1 MDHRKRRQRRRGS
14 RILRKVRIAVLV
26 SGGGTNLQALIDS
39 CQRGAVNGEIAV
51 VISDRENAY
60 ALERARN
67 HGIKAV
73 YIDRRQEA
81 GRLME
86 ELRKHDIEL
95 VVLAG
100 YLTILDIS
108 VVKAYEG
115 RIINIHP
122 SLIPA
127 FCGKG
132 FYGEK
137 VHKAAIEYGVK
148 VSGATVHFV
157 DEGTDSGPIILQE
170 PVRVLEGDTAEL
182 LAARVL
188 EVEHR
193 LLTEAVRLFC
203 EGRLRI
209 EGRIVNVVKEE
220 V

>member
-1 MDHRKRRQRRRGS
+1 MDTAGKGE
-14 RILRKVRIAVLV
+14 L
-26 SGGGTNLQALIDS
+26 
-39 CQRGAVNGEIAV
+39 NGEIV
-51 VISDRENAY
+51 LVIADRKDAY
-60 ALERARN
+60 ALERAER

-73 YIDRRQEA
+73 YIEREQLS
-81 GRLME
+81 GRLLTK
-86 ELRKHDIEL
+86 LREMKVEL

-100 YLTILDIS
+100 FLSILDS
-108 VVKAYEG
+108 ELVKAYEG

-132 FYGEK
+132 YYGEK
-137 VHKAAIEYGVK
+137 VHEAAVEYGVK

-170 PVRVLEGDTAEL
+170 PVPVYEEDTAGT

-193 LLTEAVRLFC
+193 LLPEAVRLYC
-203 EGRLRI
+203 GGKLRI
-209 EGRIVNVVKEE
+209 EGRKVIIARKEG
-220 V
+220 

>member
-1 MDHRKRRQRRRGS
+1 MRKIRM
-14 RILRKVRIAVLV
+14 AVLV
-26 SGGGTNLQALIDS
+26 SGGGTNLQTLIDS
-39 CQRGAVNGEIAV
+39 IEKGEINGEIALV
-51 VISDRENAY
+51 VSDRENAY
-60 ALERARN
+60 ALERAKM

-73 YIDRRQEA
+73 YIDRKHSADRIMSELQ
-81 GRLME
+81 GME
-86 ELRKHDIEL
+86 VEL

-100 YLTILDIS
+100 FLSILDIEF
-108 VVKAYEG
+108 VKAYEG

-122 SLIPA
+122 SLIPS

-137 VHKAAIEYGVK
+137 VHKAAVEYGVK
-148 VSGATVHFV
+148 LSGATVHFV

-170 PVRVLEGDTAEL
+170 SVPVFTEDTAEI

-193 LLTEAVRLFC
+193 LLPEAVKLYC
-203 EGRLRI
+203 EGRLQI
-209 EGRIVNVVKEE
+209 EGRKVIIARKE

>member
-1 MDHRKRRQRRRGS
+1 M
-14 RILRKVRIAVLV
+14 RKVRMAVLV
-26 SGGGTNLQALIDS
+26 SGGGTNLQAIIDS
-39 CQRGAVNGEIAV
+39 INEGGINGGIAV
-51 VISDRENAY
+51 VISDNKNAY
-60 ALERARN
+60 ALERAKR

-73 YIDRRQEA
+73 YIERKHCA
-81 GRLME
+81 E
-86 ELRKHDIEL
+86 ELVSELRAHNIEL

-100 YLTILDIS
+100 FLTILDREL
-108 VVKAYEG
+108 VRAYQG
-115 RIINIHP
+115 RIINVHP

-132 FYGEK
+132 FYGER
-137 VHKAAIEYGVK
+137 VHKAAVEYGVK

-170 PVRVLEGDTAEL
+170 PVPVFPQDTAET

-193 LLTEAVRLFC
+193 LLPKGVGLFC

-209 EGRIVNVVKEE
+209 EGRKVIISKEE

>member
-1 MDHRKRRQRRRGS
+1 MRK
-14 RILRKVRIAVLV
+14 KKIAVLV
-26 SGGGTNLQALIDS
+26 SGGGTNLQTLIDS
-39 CQRGAVNGEIAV
+39 TQNGEINGEISI

-60 ALERARN
+60 ALERAKKHN
-67 HGIKAV
+67 IKAV
-73 YIDRRQEA
+73 YIDSKHCAERLIEKIREA
-81 GRLME
+81 
-86 ELRKHDIEL
+86 DAEL

-100 YLTILDIS
+100 FLSILGNE

-122 SLIPA
+122 SLIPS

-137 VHKAAIEYGVK
+137 VHKAALEYGVK

-157 DEGTDSGPIILQE
+157 DEGTDSGPVILQE
-170 PVRVLEGDTAEL
+170 AVSVHTWDTAET

-193 LLTEAVRLFC
+193 LLPAAVRLFC

-209 EGRIVNVVKEE
+209 EGRKVIIAKEE

>member
-1 MDHRKRRQRRRGS
+1 M
-14 RILRKVRIAVLV
+14 AVLV
-26 SGGGTNLQALIDS
+26 SGGGTNLQTLIDS
-39 CQRGAVNGEIAV
+39 VEKDEINGEIAL

-60 ALERARN
+60 ALERAKR
-67 HGIKAV
+67 HGIKAL
-73 YIDRRQEA
+73 YIE
-81 GRLME
+81 
-86 ELRKHDIEL
+86 RKHCAERIMPELQKMDIEL

-100 YLTILDIS
+100 FLSILDIKL
-108 VVKAYEG
+108 VKAYEG
-115 RIINIHP
+115 RIMNIHP

-137 VHKAAIEYGVK
+137 VHKAAVEYGVK
-148 VSGATVHFV
+148 LSGATVHFV

-170 PVRVLEGDTAEL
+170 AVPVYAEDTAEI

-193 LLTEAVRLFC
+193 LLPKAVRLYC
-203 EGRLRI
+203 KGSLHI
-209 EGRIVNVVKEE
+209 EGRKVILAREE

>member
-1 MDHRKRRQRRRGS
+1 M
-14 RILRKVRIAVLV
+14 RKVRIAVLV
-26 SGGGTNLQALIDS
+26 SGGGTNLQTLMDS
-39 CQRGAVNGEIAV
+39 VQKGSINGEIAI

-60 ALERARN
+60 ALERARKN
-67 HGIKAV
+67 GIRAIH
-73 YIDRRQEA
+73 IDRKHCA
-81 GRLME
+81 VRLMQ
-86 ELRKHDIEL
+86 ELKELDIEL

-100 YLTILDIS
+100 FLTILDRGF
-108 VVKAYEG
+108 VKAYEG

-137 VHKAAIEYGVK
+137 VHKAAVEYGVK

-157 DEGTDSGPIILQE
+157 DEGTDSGPIIFQE
-170 PVRVLEGDTAEL
+170 AVPVHTEDTAET

-193 LLTEAVRLFC
+193 LLPAAVGLFC
-203 EGRLRI
+203 EGKLRI
-209 EGRIVNVVKEE
+209 EGRKVIISKEE

>member
-1 MDHRKRRQRRRGS
+1 M
-14 RILRKVRIAVLV
+14 RKVRIAVLV
-26 SGGGTNLQALIDS
+26 SGGGTNLQTLID
-39 CQRGAVNGEIAV
+39 AVEKGDINGEITA

-60 ALERARN
+60 AMERARK

-73 YIDRRQEA
+73 YIDRNQLSEN
-81 GRLME
+81 LLP
-86 ELRKHDIEL
+86 ELQKLNIEL
-95 VVLAG
+95 IVLAG
-100 YLTILDIS
+100 FLSILDREL
-108 VVKAYEG
+108 VKAYEG

-122 SLIPA
+122 SLIPS

-137 VHKAAIEYGVK
+137 VHKAALDYGVK

-170 PVRVLEGDTAEL
+170 SVPVYIEDTIET

-188 EVEHR
+188 QVEHR
-193 LLTEAVRLFC
+193 LLPAAVRLFC
-203 EGRLRI
+203 EGRLC
-209 EGRIVNVVKEE
+209 IVRRKVNILKKE

>member
-1 MDHRKRRQRRRGS
+1 M
-14 RILRKVRIAVLV
+14 RKVRIAVLV
-26 SGGGTNLQALIDS
+26 SGGGTNLQTLID
-39 CQRGAVNGEIAV
+39 AVETGDINGEIAL

-60 ALERARN
+60 ALERARK

-73 YIDRRQEA
+73 YIDREECA
-81 GRLME
+81 ERLLE
-86 ELRKHDIEL
+86 ELQAMSIEL

-100 YLTILDIS
+100 YLTILDRKL
-108 VVKAYEG
+108 VKAYEG

-127 FCGKG
+127 FCGRG
-132 FYGEK
+132 FYGDK

-170 PVRVLEGDTAEL
+170 PVQVLEEDTPEV
-182 LAARVL
+182 LAKRVL

-193 LLTEAVRLFC
+193 LLPEAVRLFC
-203 EGRLRI
+203 EGRIVLD
-209 EGRIVNVVKEE
+209 GRKVKVVRGE

>member
-1 MDHRKRRQRRRGS
+1 M
-14 RILRKVRIAVLV
+14 RKVRIAVLV
-26 SGGGTNLQALIDS
+26 SGGGTNLQTLIDS
-39 CQRGAVNGEIAV
+39 VQKGDINGEITI

-60 ALERARN
+60 ALERARK
-67 HGIKAV
+67 HGIKAI
-73 YIDRRQEA
+73 YIDRKLCAE
-81 GRLME
+81 RLMQ
-86 ELRKHDIEL
+86 ELQEMNVEL

-100 YLTILDIS
+100 FLSILDREL
-108 VVKAYEG
+108 VKAYEG

-132 FYGEK
+132 FYGKK
-137 VHKAAIEYGVK
+137 VHKAAVEYGVK

-170 PVRVLEGDTAEL
+170 PVPVYTEDTAETL
-182 LAARVL
+182 DARVL

-193 LLTEAVRLFC
+193 LLPAAVRLFC
-203 EGRLRI
+203 DGSLRI
-209 EGRIVNVVKEE
+209 EGRKVIIAKKE